1 MSEVSVS
8 LPFLPPDEDLAG
20 GGAEGVDGLRGLLE
34 RAVHAVLEDAE
45 VVGAE
50 ISVTLLDDPGIRD
63 LNARY
68 LDRNRP
74 TDVIAFSLPGPEGQV
89 VGDVYIGVEQ
99 AVRQAPEGGSLTEE
113 LVRLAVHGTLH
124 VLGHDHPE
132 GDERYTSPMF
142 QSQERLVRNVLS

>member
-1 MSEVSVS
+1 MSDVAVS
-8 LPFLPPDEDLAG
+8 LPFLPPDENLAG
-20 GGAEGVDGLRGLLE
+20 EAAEGIDGLRGLLE
-34 RAVHAVLEDAE
+34 RAVHVVLDDADVVDAE
-45 VVGAE
+45 L
-50 ISVTLLDDPGIRD
+50 SLTLLDDPGIRD

-99 AVRQAPEGGSLTEE
+99 AMRQAAEGGSLTEE

-132 GDERYTSPMF
+132 GEDRLSSPMF
-142 QSQERLVRNVLS
+142 HHQERLVRATLS

>member
-1 MSEVSVS
+1 MSDVAVS
-8 LPFLPPDEDLAG
+8 LPFLPPDEDLTGEA
-20 GGAEGVDGLRGLLE
+20 AEGIDGLRGLLE
-34 RAVHAVLEDAE
+34 RAVHVVLDDAE
-45 VVGAE
+45 VEGAE
-50 ISVTLLDDPGIRD
+50 LSLTLLDDSGIRD

-89 VGDVYIGVEQ
+89 VGDVYIGVQQ
-99 AVRQAPEGGSLTEE
+99 AMRQAAEGGSLTEE

-132 GDERYTSPMF
+132 GEDRLSSPMF
-142 QSQERLVRNVLS
+142 QHQERLVRAAFS